1 LFGAAPCARCDAGI
15 DARLVGVQLASDIE
29 SRGRQRLLG
38 IVVAVGLAHLLLG
51 WMPLVGAM
59 VLVLAAAWIRVGIL
73 APTSAM
79 LSPRRRV
86 LTRWTAR
93 LVMGAA
99 LAATVIVTEA
109 LTLLPVVGLPV
120 KALISAGEVALAA
133 WAVAAYVH
141 WQLRREARQQ
151 AIEAWE
157 WLVLGAAFVLLIT
170 CVIGLGLALIALASA
185 FDSLLGWLQ

>member
-1 LFGAAPCARCDAGI
+1 M
-15 DARLVGVQLASDIE
+15 GVQLASDIE